1 MSTMPG
7 RVDAERDRLLTGLLP
22 SPWLRETA
30 ATVGLVRRQRQ
41 IDPVTFLG
49 VLVLGFGTGVQRS
62 LASLRR
68 A

>member
-1 MSTMPG
+1 MSTMLG
-7 RVDAERDRLLTGLLP
+7 RVDAERDRLLTGLFA

-41 IDPVTFLG
+41 IDPVTLLG
-49 VLVLGFGTGVQRS
+49 VLVLGFGTGVPRS